1 MSPEDW
7 DACSWALQR
16 TYVEGFEDEGLIT
29 AGTHEREALEEA
41 GITGRAVDTGG
52 GVIDLAA
59 MRAELTGTS

>member
-7 DACSWALQR
+7 DSCSWALQR
-16 TYVEGFEDEGLIT
+16 TYVEGFEEEGLIT
-29 AGTHEREALEEA
+29 AGTGEQDPLEEA
-41 GITGRAVDTGG
+41 GLTGRSVDTGG

>member
-1 MSPEDW
+1 MSPEEW
-7 DACSWALQR
+7 DSCSWALQR

-29 AGTHEREALEEA
+29 AGTGERDALEEA